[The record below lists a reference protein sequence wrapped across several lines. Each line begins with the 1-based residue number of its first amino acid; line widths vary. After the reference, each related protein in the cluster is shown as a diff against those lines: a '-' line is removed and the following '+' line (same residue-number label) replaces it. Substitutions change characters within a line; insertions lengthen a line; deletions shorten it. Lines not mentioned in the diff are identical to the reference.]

1 MTISHQYEDQI
12 HEIKDM
18 IALKDQEL
26 RRLNSYLMVNDA
38 DVIRLKVINQVQIGH
53 KEELE
58 RYGLEIMKKSIEIN
72 EIRANMNFAMD
83 KNQVL
88 ERQIRSLKDE
98 NQDKIDQM
106 NTKFS
111 VEMKGVYDLL

>member
-1 MTISHQYEDQI
+1 MSHQYEGQI

-18 IALKDQEL
+18 ISLKDQEL

-58 RYGLEIMKKSIEIN
+58 KYGMEIVKKNNEIN
-72 EIRANMNFAMD
+72 QIRASCIFAVN
-83 KNQVL
+83 KN
-88 ERQIRSLKDE
+88 
-98 NQDKIDQM
+98 
-106 NTKFS
+106 
-111 VEMKGVYDLL
+111 

>member
-58 RYGLEIMKKSIEIN
+58 RYGIEIMKRNVENN
-72 EIRANMNFAMD
+72 EIRANLNFAVN
-83 KNQVL
+83 KNEVL
-88 ERQIRSLKDE
+88 EREIRSLKEE
-98 NQDKIDQM
+98 NSDKID
-106 NTKFS
+106 
-111 VEMKGVYDLL
+111 